1 MKITDYVRLILSVL
15 SILIEVVK
23 DAKAGGV
30 NSDLVVDGILNLKE
44 IKETGLTDM
53 APEIKEI
60 VKKIRELKNTIEQ
73 PK

>member
-1 MKITDYVRLILSVL
+1 MKITDYAKLILSVL

-30 NSDLVVDGILNLKE
+30 NSDSIVDGILNLKE
-44 IKETGLTDM
+44 IKETGLAEL
-53 APEIKEI
+53 APEVKEI
-60 VKKIRELKNTIEQ
+60 VKKIRELRNTIEL